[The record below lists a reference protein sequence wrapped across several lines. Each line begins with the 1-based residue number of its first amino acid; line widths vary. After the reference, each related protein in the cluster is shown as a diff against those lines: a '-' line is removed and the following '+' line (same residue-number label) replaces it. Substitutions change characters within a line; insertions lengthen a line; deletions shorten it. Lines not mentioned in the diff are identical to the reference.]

1 MDKKVVET
9 LKKNRDQYLKQMI
22 EFLSIP
28 SISSDSTRKADVRKA
43 AEWLA
48 EDLQKGGLEN
58 VQVLETEGH
67 PVVYA
72 DYLKAAGKPTVLCY
86 GHYDVQPVDPI
97 DKWNTDPFKPVIK
110 DDIIFGRG
118 TSDDKGQVFMLAKMA
133 EAILEAKGELPVNI
147 KFCFEGEEEI
157 GSAHLDAF
165 VDAHLDLLKA
175 DVLLVSDTTMLS
187 MDQPAVSYALRGLC
201 GLEVRLQGTKGD
213 LHSGVYGG
221 AVQNTLHAMVELLS
235 TLHDTKGHVTV
246 DGFYD
251 QVKPLTD
258 EERKTCEE
266 LSNDEALK
274 KELDVDTLYGEEGY
288 SSVARIWSRPT
299 LELNGVFGGFQG
311 EGLKTVIP
319 STATAK
325 ITCRLVPDQ
334 DPAII
339 GALLKKHLRAHL
351 PAGVKLDVEL
361 MDHAEPFS
369 MPVDH
374 PALKAAHNALE
385 EAFNTKA
392 ILSRQGG
399 SVPIVNTFHDK
410 LGLAPILM
418 GFGLDSENFHAPNE
432 HFHLRNFDRGMLAL
446 TAFLFDLP
454 EQMK

>member
-1 MDKKVVET
+1 MDKQVKEVLKRNRQHY
-9 LKKNRDQYLKQMI
+9 LKKMM

-28 SISSDSTRKADVRKA
+28 SISSDSNHKDDVRKA
-43 AEWLA
+43 ASWLA
-48 EDLQKGGLEN
+48 DDLRNGGLEH
-58 VQVLETEGH
+58 VQILETAGH

-72 DYLKAAGKPTVLCY
+72 DYLKAEGKPTVLCY

-97 DKWNTDPFKPVIK
+97 EKWTSDPFKPVIK
-110 DDIIFGRG
+110 DNIIYGRG
-118 TSDDKGQVFMLAKMA
+118 TSDDKGQVFMLAKAA
-133 EAILEAKGELPVNI
+133 ETILEAKGELPVNI

-165 VDAHLDLLKA
+165 VDDHLDLLSA
-175 DVLLVSDTTMLS
+175 DVLLVSDTTMLG

-201 GLEVRLQGTKGD
+201 GLEVRLQGPKGD

-221 AVQNTLHAMVELLS
+221 AVQNTLHAMIELLA
-235 TLHDTKGHVTV
+235 TLHDKQGHVTV
-246 DGFYD
+246 KGFYD
-251 QVKPLTD
+251 DVKPLSN
-258 EERKTCEE
+258 EERKTCES

-274 KELDVDTLYGEEGY
+274 KELDVDSLYGEEGY
-288 SSVARIWSRPT
+288 STIARIWSRPT
-299 LELNGVFGGFQG
+299 LELNGVFGGFTG

-319 STATAK
+319 SQATAK

-334 DPAII
+334 DPAKI
-339 GALLKKHLRAHL
+339 GAQLEKHLKEHL
-351 PAGVKLDVEL
+351 PVGVKLDVVL
-361 MDHAEPFS
+361 MDRADPFS

-374 PALKAAHNALE
+374 PALQAAHKALE

-410 LGLAPILM
+410 LRLAPILM

-432 HFHLRNFDRGMLAL
+432 HFHLQNFDRGLDAL
-446 TAFLFDLP
+446 TSFLFYLP
-454 EQMK
+454 EYLK

>member
-1 MDKKVVET
+1 MDKKLIET
-9 LKKNRDQYLKQMI
+9 LEKNRDRYLKQMI
-22 EFLSIP
+22 DFLSIQ
-28 SISSDSTRKADVRKA
+28 SISSDSTHKADVRQA

-48 EDLQKGGLEN
+48 NDLKNGGLEH
-58 VQVLETEGH
+58 VQVLETAGH

-72 DYLKAAGKPTVLCY
+72 DYLKAENKPTVLCY

-97 DKWNTDPFKPVIK
+97 DKWDTDPFTPVIK
-110 DDIIFGRG
+110 DNIIFGRG

-133 EAILEAKGELPVNI
+133 ETILSAKGELPVNI

-157 GSAHLDAF
+157 GSAHLDDF
-165 VDAHLDLLKA
+165 VDAHLGLLKA

-201 GLEVRLQGTKGD
+201 GLEVRLQGPKGD

-221 AVQNTLHAMVELLS
+221 AVQNTLHAMVELLG
-235 TLHDTKGHVTV
+235 TLHDNKGRVTV
-246 DGFYD
+246 NGFYD
-251 QVKPLTD
+251 QVTPLTD
-258 EERKTCEE
+258 EERATCEDLSDDEVLKNE
-266 LSNDEALK
+266 LG
-274 KELDVDTLYGEEGY
+274 VDTLYGEEGY
-288 SSVARIWSRPT
+288 PTVARIWSRPT
-299 LELNGVFGGFQG
+299 LELNGLYGGFQG

-339 GALLKKHLRAHL
+339 GALLTKHLKEHL
-351 PAGVKLDVEL
+351 PSGVKLDVTL
-361 MDHAEPFS
+361 LDHAEPFS
-369 MPVDH
+369 MPVNH
-374 PALKAAHNALE
+374 PALQAAHNALE
-385 EAFNTKA
+385 EAFKTKA

-432 HFHLRNFDRGMLAL
+432 HFHLKNFDRGLHAL
-446 TAFLFDLP
+446 IAFLFDLP
-454 EQMK
+454 KQLN

>member
-1 MDKKVVET
+1 MDNQINNILE
-9 LKKNRDQYLKQMI
+9 KNRDRYLKQMI

-28 SISSDSTRKADVRKA
+28 SISSDSTHKADVRKA
-43 AEWLA
+43 AQWLA
-48 EDLQKGGLEN
+48 DDLANGGLEH
-58 VQVLETEGH
+58 VQILETAGH
-67 PVVYA
+67 PVIYA

-110 DDIIFGRG
+110 DNIIYGRG

-133 EAILEAKGELPVNI
+133 EVILEATGELPVNI

-157 GSAHLDAF
+157 GSAHLDDF
-165 VDAHLDLLKA
+165 VDDHLDLLKA

-201 GLEVRLQGTKGD
+201 GLEVRLQGPKGD

-221 AVQNTLHAMVELLS
+221 AVQNTLHAMVELLA
-235 TLHDTKGHVTV
+235 TLHDKKGHVTV

-251 QVKPLTD
+251 QVIPLTD
-258 EERKTCEE
+258 EERITCTK

-274 KELDVDTLYGEEGY
+274 KELDVSSLYGEEGY
-288 SSVARIWSRPT
+288 STVARIWSRPT
-299 LELNGVFGGFQG
+299 LEINGLFGGFQG

-334 DPAII
+334 DPALI
-339 GALLKKHLRAHL
+339 GALLKKHLREQL

-385 EAFNTKA
+385 EAFHTKA

-432 HFHLRNFDRGMLAL
+432 HFHLQNFDRGMCAL
-446 TAFLFDLP
+446 IAFLFDLP
-454 EQMK
+454 KQMN